1 MASGAVTVLPAN
13 IYFTPPAPSPGGAPG
28 ITPHLGR
35 AGRLSGKLARWAV
48 LMKQRASS
56 EEGER
61 LLALAAHA
69 SLMRGRPLQVQ
80 MLGGHRGVF
89 VSDVMNVPQVEA
101 EVFFCFTLF
110 LHPIL
115 PQEALGP
122 PARSA
127 EMSTGPS

>member
-61 LLALAAHA
+61 LLAW
-69 SLMRGRPLQVQ
+69 RGGRPLQVQ
-80 MLGGHRGVF
+80 MLGGHGGVF

-101 EVFFCFTLF
+101 EVFSCFTVF

-122 PARSA
+122 PARST
-127 EMSTGPS
+127 EMSAGPS